1 MRAIVVDEFGPPE
14 GLRVAEVQAP
24 APGPGEVLVETHAAP
39 VNYVD
44 MLVVAGTY
52 QFLPPRPFIPGK
64 GPAGIV
70 SALGPGVTTLRV
82 GDRVL
87 AMAEIGGYAEAV
99 AVAAE
104 QCHLLPARMS
114 FAEAASFA
122 VVYDTSWVA
131 LRGRARLAQG
141 ETVLVLGA
149 SGGVGHAS
157 VQLARAM
164 GARVLGGISRPERAA
179 AVRAAGA
186 DAIIDLSRADLRDSL
201 REQVYA
207 ETDGR
212 GADIII
218 DPLGGDIFTAAIRS
232 LAWCGRLVVIGFAA
246 GGIPTLKTNYLLL
259 KNIEVSGL
267 QITELSLS
275 NSMALIAKGAN
286 AYVAI
291 PVFPSRLFRHS
302 SIYIRTDRGIER
314 PEDLRGKVIGVPEYA
329 MTAAVWIRGILQD
342 EYGVHAADVKWRSGG
357 LEQPGREARV
367 ALTLPAEIELRPLP
381 AGDTLAQHLDDGRI
395 DGLISAL
402 APSCFGHNPA
412 VRRLF

>member
-14 GLRVAEVQAP
+14 TLRAREVAAP
-24 APGPGEVLVETHAAP
+24 VPGPGEVLVQIHATP

-44 MLVVAGTY
+44 MLVVGGTY

-70 SALGPGVTTLRV
+70 AALGSGVTTLRV

-87 AMAEIGGYAEAV
+87 AMAETGGYAEAV
-99 AVAAE
+99 AVAAD
-104 QCHLLPARMS
+104 QCHRLPASMS
-114 FAEAASFA
+114 FAEAASLA

-131 LRGRARLAQG
+131 LRGRARLASG

-157 VQLARAM
+157 VQLARAL
-164 GARVLGGISRPERAA
+164 GARVLGGVSRPERAA
-179 AVRAAGA
+179 AARAAGA
-186 DAIIDLSRADLRDSL
+186 DALIDLSRANLRDSL

-207 ETDGR
+207 ETGGR

-218 DPLGGDIFTAAIRS
+218 DPLGGEVFTAAIRA

-267 QITELSLS
+267 QITDYRYRRPDELK
-275 NSMALIAKGAN
+275 ACYAE
-286 AYVAI
+286 
-291 PVFPSRLFRHS
+291 LFGF
-302 SIYIRTDRGIER
+302 YDRGLIK
-314 PEDLRGKVIGVPEYA
+314 PAPTVPFA
-329 MTAAVWIRGILQD
+329 
-342 EYGVHAADVKWRSGG
+342 
-357 LEQPGREARV
+357 LEQAGA
-367 ALTLPAEIELRPLP
+367 ALASLR
-381 AGDTLAQHLDDGRI
+381 DRRI
-395 DGLISAL
+395 DGR
-402 APSCFGHNPA
+402 A
-412 VRRLF
+412 VLCPRGD